1 MKKIFCPK
9 CDNPIILTAER
20 LRQLRERGEERF
32 SIVCPSCTHQLNLKL
47 RLPKEE
53 GKQPRPERQSV
64 GHLLVVEN
72 GFGYKQTFPLYLG
85 VNRIGRRNKDTE
97 TDIPIITGD
106 PSMDRHHAIIKVTQ
120 GKTGA
125 LRFALSDDDSHVGTF
140 VSGQILGPRE
150 SIYLQ
155 SGDVITLGATSII
168 FSDQPLEEEADIS

>member
-1 MKKIFCPK
+1 M
-9 CDNPIILTAER
+9 
-20 LRQLRERGEERF
+20 
-32 SIVCPSCTHQLNLKL
+32 
-47 RLPKEE
+47 
-53 GKQPRPERQSV
+53 
-64 GHLLVVEN
+64 VEN

-150 SIYLQ
+150 SVYLQ

>member
-9 CDNPIILTAER
+9 CDNPIVLTAER

-53 GKQPRPERQSV
+53 GKQRRPERESV

-85 VNRIGRRNKDTE
+85 TNRIGRRNKDTE

-125 LRFALSDDDSHVGTF
+125 LR